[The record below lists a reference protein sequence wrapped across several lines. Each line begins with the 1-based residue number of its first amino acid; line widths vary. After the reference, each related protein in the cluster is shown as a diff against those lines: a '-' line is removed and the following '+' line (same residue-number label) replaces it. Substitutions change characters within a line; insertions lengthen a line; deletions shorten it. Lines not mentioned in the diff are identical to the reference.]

1 MLDKETLRKMA
12 ESERMMDAGL
22 IPFVWALSPS
32 GQMERL
38 AVASTIMKELGL
50 KQGQTVNSILVD
62 AIAAESMRILAE
74 KLDQISQEIEDG
86 LLTDDFDFRKEMG
99 NDNDN

>member
-22 IPFVWALSPS
+22 IPFVWAPSPS
-32 GQMERL
+32 GQLERL
-38 AVASTIMKELGL
+38 AVASTIMEELGL

-62 AIAAESMRILAE
+62 AIAAESLRILAE